1 MLAMLA
7 TIAMLPGMASP
18 LPAQRGVDDS
28 AVHAAR
34 AQEAER
40 RNDFP
45 VAVAEYRILAS
56 RYPHNAEVLSNLGVA
71 LYFNH
76 QFPQAI
82 ESFQKAIA
90 IHPDLLPPHL
100 FSGLAWSRLS
110 NPDAAVPELEKAVHL
125 NPSDVL
131 ANTWLGY
138 AYSAQARDRQA
149 VTAFEAASRLDPS
162 NVDVWYALGQT
173 WLAIGKSATRRLL
186 ATAPDGARVWELA
199 GDQCQDRGE
208 TAQALHDFEQAY
220 ARRPADSELR
230 SRVVSLGGSLPA
242 VAPAST
248 SAADDAL
255 YREAREA
262 EENARNAFARVE
274 QLGPDSYRAHQVLA
288 DSLVARRQDL
298 QAIREYRT
306 VLKLNPGLPDIHEAI
321 GEAFIRSG
329 RLPEALQEFED
340 EIRIQPESALAHMNA
355 GRVLLMQG
363 HDEAAAATLAEAL
376 REDRPPAEAL
386 VLMAKVELRQHKD
399 RAAIGHLTSYVAEEK
414 GDSTAYYLLFTADRD
429 IGDQQNARSA
439 MEMYL
444 KTSRDKQERNAA
456 RRELEQP
463 EDAIRATDEATPGP
477 PAITHED

>member
-1 MLAMLA
+1 MLAVLA

-18 LPAQRGVDDS
+18 LPAQRGLDDS

-45 VAVAEYRILAS
+45 VAVAEYRVLAS

-82 ESFQKAIA
+82 DTLKKAIA
-90 IHPDLLPPHL
+90 ENPGLEPPHL

-125 NPSDVL
+125 NPSDPL
-131 ANTWLGY
+131 ATLWLGY
-138 AYSAQARDRQA
+138 AYSAQARYRPAITEFDS
-149 VTAFEAASRLDPS
+149 ASRQDPH

-173 WLAIGKSATRRLL
+173 WLAVGKSATRHLL
-186 ATAPDGARVWELA
+186 AAAPDGARVWQLA
-199 GDQCQDRGE
+199 GEQCQDRGE
-208 TAQALHDFEQAY
+208 KAQALLDFEQAY
-220 ARRPADSELR
+220 ARRPNDPALR
-230 SRVVSLGGSLPA
+230 NLVVSLGGILPA
-242 VAPAST
+242 AAPEIAPENE
-248 SAADDAL
+248 DAL
-255 YREAREA
+255 YHQAHEA
-262 EENARNAFARVE
+262 EEQARAALTHVE

-288 DSLVARRQDL
+288 DSLVARKQDL
-298 QAIREYRT
+298 RAVEEYRE
-306 VLKLNPGLPDIHEAI
+306 VLKLNPTLPDIHEAI
-321 GEAFIRSG
+321 GEALIRSG

-340 EIRIQPESALAHMNA
+340 EIRIQPESAVAHMNE

-363 HDEAAAATLAEAL
+363 KDEAAGAMLATAL
-376 REDRPPAEAL
+376 REDRPPAAAL
-386 VLMAKVELRQHKD
+386 VLMAKIDLRQHRD
-399 RAAIGHLTSYVAEEK
+399 RDAITRLTRYIAGEK

-429 IGDQQNARSA
+429 IGNQQDARSA

-456 RRELEQP
+456 RRELEP
-463 EDAIRATDEATPGP
+463 PGDAMRATDEAMPVI
-477 PAITHED
+477 PAITHE